1 MSTQKIRALI
11 IEDSEDDFKLILRE
25 LKKENR
31 EVDYKLI
38 DNEADLE
45 IALKEEWDLIIS
57 DYAMPGFTGF
67 EALNICNKKKIDI
80 PFILMERPLF
90 PMPLIKFF

>member
-38 DNEADLE
+38 DNEADLG
-45 IALKEEWDLIIS
+45 IALKEE
-57 DYAMPGFTGF
+57 
-67 EALNICNKKKIDI
+67 
-80 PFILMERPLF
+80 
-90 PMPLIKFF
+90 